1 MWGLTQEACRLF
13 SGIASMVKVTKGDE
27 SMTINLELSAREKKV
42 HGVNAPTPELV
53 RRDGVT
59 LLPNPSRVLAMLYLP
74 GQEIIDDGVSRADSV
89 IERVLGMTD
98 EEVSTTLG
106 ETIGR
111 FADRHFDLRADLT
124 ENFARVAHRLPRAS
138 EISTERRE
146 LIGAYFTK
154 EYSIEGAA
162 LFNPSIVPHPD
173 QTGLKEGDLRFI
185 LSLRAVGEGHIS
197 SIEFRTGVISG
208 GEASIDDPGRHVLT
222 GKSVHSKMSREFL
235 RESLAERGH
244 AVAAVDLL
252 NLLPDTF
259 DPDHLAA
266 AIASVESDEL
276 TRGSAREVIKE
287 IRWIVSCNYRVEFP
301 HDRPLSERV
310 LYPTS
315 IDESHGMEDARFTQ
329 FIDDDGKISYYA
341 TYTAYDGLRVKPH
354 LIQTND
360 FKSFDITRLI
370 GPSAVNK
377 GMAIFPRKVNG
388 KFLSL
393 SRWDRENIS
402 VASSPDSCTWGDAVD
417 LLVPEQPWEFIQLGN
432 CGSPI
437 ETPEGWLVITH
448 GVGPMRE
455 YGMGAILLDLKD
467 PTKIIGSLSQQ
478 ILIASEEE
486 RNGYTPNV
494 VYSCGALLH
503 GDTIVLPYGYSDS
516 STSFA
521 FVDLPQ
527 LMKAFGTNL

>member
-1 MWGLTQEACRLF
+1 MLDLTQAACRF
-13 SGIASMVKVTKGDE
+13 CSDIASMVKVSKGDK
-27 SMTINLELSAREKKV
+27 SMTINLELPAREKKV
-42 HGVNAPTPELV
+42 HSVNAPTPALV
-53 RRDGVT
+53 RRGGVT
-59 LLPNPSRVLAMLYLP
+59 LLPDPSRVLAMLYLP
-74 GQEIIDDGVSRADSV
+74 GQEIIDDGISRADSV

-111 FADRHFDLRADLT
+111 FADRHFDLRADLA

-222 GKSVHSKMSREFL
+222 GKSAQSKMSREFL

-244 AVAAVDLL
+244 ADAAADLL

-259 DPDHLAA
+259 DAEHLAA
-266 AIASVESDEL
+266 AIASIENDEL
-276 TRGSAREVIKE
+276 TRGSARDVLKE

-329 FIDDDGKISYYA
+329 FIDDDGKVSYYA

-354 LIQTND
+354 MIQTND

-377 GMAIFPRKVNG
+377 GMAVFPRKVNG

-432 CGSPI
+432 CGSPL

-455 YGMGAILLDLKD
+455 YGMGAMLLDLED

-516 STSFA
+516 STRFA

-527 LMKAFGTNL
+527 LMRAFGTNL